1 MLTVVYATSQ
11 PGSISDLERMSETE
25 LATVRKNLPSGTRE
39 LVDCDEDTVLFL
51 HPSFLKSE
59 LFPFTDRTV
68 LHFQDELIPVI
79 TLDRSGNVLMQ
90 AFANR
95 ESLTLT
101 LESGFGTYYSRSRK
115 SLWKKGDTSG
125 HVQNVKEVLASANGK
140 FLVYIVEQSGAACH
154 EGYYSCFFRERKGEN
169 LQVLNVPFLGRE

>member
-11 PGSISDLERMSETE
+11 PGSISDLKRMPETE
-25 LATVRKNLPSGTRE
+25 LEAARKNLPPGTEE
-39 LVDCDEDTVLFL
+39 LVDCDEDTILFL
-51 HPSFLKSE
+51 HPTFSKSE
-59 LFPFTDRTV
+59 LFPLTDQAI

-90 AFANR
+90 AFTNR
-95 ESLTLT
+95 ESLALT

-125 HVQNVKEVLASANGK
+125 HVQNVKEVLTPSDGK
-140 FLVYIVEQSGAACH
+140 FLVYVVEQSGAACH
-154 EGYYSCFFRERKGEN
+154 EGYYSCFFRERKGGS
-169 LQVLNVPFLGRE
+169 LRVLNVPFLGKE